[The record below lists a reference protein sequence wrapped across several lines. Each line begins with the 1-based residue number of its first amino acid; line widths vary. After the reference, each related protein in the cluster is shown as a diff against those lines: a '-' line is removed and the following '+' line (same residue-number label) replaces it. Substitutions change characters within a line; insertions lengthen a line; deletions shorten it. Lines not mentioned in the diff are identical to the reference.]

1 MESLSNDVMSDP
13 GVKGAWDKLQGFNSD
28 FTDLERRIGE
38 TNSWLTGLR
47 NEGRRGPID
56 QAAQALLAGKKFKD
70 IDGDIALFQAEY
82 PKLCKRRSVVAR
94 AVELQNKVLQEEKT
108 RASREI
114 CEKVKPEYQFI
125 VARLAK
131 NMIALGEAMV
141 ADITFFDSLR
151 SGGVAHGSLTRM
163 NVGALGDPRE
173 YHSRLAMWLQ
183 QAITFGLIDEATV
196 PADWRERWNK

>member
-1 MESLSNDVMSDP
+1 MPARSN
-13 GVKGAWDKLQGFNSD
+13 
-28 FTDLERRIGE
+28 
-38 TNSWLTGLR
+38 
-47 NEGRRGPID
+47 
-56 QAAQALLAGKKFKD
+56 FK
-70 IDGDIALFQAEY
+70 IRFSKI
-82 PKLCKRRSVVAR
+82 
-94 AVELQNKVLQEEKT
+94 EKT

-163 NVGALGDPRE
+163 NVAALGDPRE
-173 YHSRLAMWLQ
+173 YQSRLAMWLQ
-183 QAITFGLIDEATV
+183 EAITFGLIDEETV
-196 PADWRERWNK
+196 PADWRSRWNR